1 MLTFLHFLPFLFLAL
16 SLFSDYFVL
25 PTIVFG
31 ILALGDQI
39 SSTIEHRRSVDR
51 I

>member
-1 MLTFLHFLPFLFLAL
+1 MKFFLFLPFLFLAL

-25 PTIVFG
+25 PTIIFG
-31 ILALGDQI
+31 TLALADQI
-39 SSTIEHRRSVDR
+39 SSTIDDRRSVDR